1 MIELEV
7 RYGWDYG
14 IHGEAFSKY
23 ARLVLVDE
31 EGKEISSLDLGEITA
46 DLNFLQGKSNG

>member
-1 MIELEV
+1 MMELKV
-7 RYGWDYG
+7 RRGWDYG

-46 DLNFLQGKSNG
+46 ALNFIQGKSNG